1 MTEAGAISTPICM
14 MTRKVDD
21 DWNAGKEAV
30 SGFVVCFFCRQNKR
44 GQQLLAVL
52 CKALFCCQLQS

>member
-21 DWNAGKEAV
+21 DWNAGKEA
-30 SGFVVCFFCRQNKR
+30 SLGVC
-44 GQQLLAVL
+44 GVL
-52 CKALFCCQLQS
+52 FLPAEQTRTAAASSTM